1 MRTLKLH
8 CPVLLLCC
16 GFFTVSSFGQCHN
29 ASFDA
34 GSSVSGV
41 KAQSEEQDRTVL
53 LTLVLRKSGTVREAN
68 VLKGPTELIGPAIQA
83 AKHRKYKDA
92 INAWPF
98 SNEIMVEVTFRKD
111 MDVAPEIR
119 QALPGGVPGCVYV
132 SRVRVSPGVM
142 QTRLLERVEPSY
154 PAGIEKTGVLV
165 LRLNIDKEGNVSSG
179 EKVSGP
185 DALAP
190 AAIDVV
196 KRWKYR
202 PYELNGSVVEVETTV
217 ELKFSD

>member
-1 MRTLKLH
+1 MRTLKLR

-41 KAQSEEQDRTVL
+41 KAQSEERDRTIL
-53 LTLVLRKSGTVREAN
+53 LTLVLRKSGTVREAK

-98 SNEIMVEVTFRKD
+98 SNEIMVEVAFRKD
-111 MDVAPEIR
+111 TDVAPEIR

-142 QTRLLERVEPSY
+142 QTRLLALNPAIQQELRRLAYSSFDSTLTKREMYRVWKRSADRMRSPLLPSMWSRD
-154 PAGIEKTGVLV
+154 G
-165 LRLNIDKEGNVSSG
+165 NIDRMS
-179 EKVSGP
+179 
-185 DALAP
+185 
-190 AAIDVV
+190 
-196 KRWKYR
+196 
-202 PYELNGSVVEVETTV
+202 
-217 ELKFSD
+217 

>member
-1 MRTLKLH
+1 MRTLKLRY
-8 CPVLLLCC
+8 PVLLLCC
-16 GFFTVSSFGQCHN
+16 GFFTVSTFGQCHN

-41 KAQSEEQDRTVL
+41 KAQSEERDRTIL
-53 LTLVLRKSGTVREAN
+53 LTLVLRKSGTVREAK

-119 QALPGGVPGCVYV
+119 QALPGDVPGCVYV

-142 QTRLLERVEPSY
+142 QTRLLALNPAIQQELRRLAYSSFDSTLTKRETYRVWKRSADRMRSPLLPSMWSRD
-154 PAGIEKTGVLV
+154 G
-165 LRLNIDKEGNVSSG
+165 NIDRMS
-179 EKVSGP
+179 
-185 DALAP
+185 
-190 AAIDVV
+190 
-196 KRWKYR
+196 
-202 PYELNGSVVEVETTV
+202 
-217 ELKFSD
+217 